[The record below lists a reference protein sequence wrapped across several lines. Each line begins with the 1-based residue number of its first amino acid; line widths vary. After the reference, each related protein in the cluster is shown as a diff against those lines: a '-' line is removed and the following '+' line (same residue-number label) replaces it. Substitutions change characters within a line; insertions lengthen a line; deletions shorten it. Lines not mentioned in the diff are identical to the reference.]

1 MLMNLLV
8 MENFI
13 AIFMVGALI
22 KVSDVQSIEKA
33 LNDKKDE
40 LNLNGEIKWTKVT
53 GNYLDK
59 YIEMI
64 NLFFYFIKSGKI
76 KFRVMFGQNAYV
88 TDGLTK
94 EHADNEYSILYYYF
108 LKSAFGLKFS
118 NPTPFKNKVNFSFYL
133 DDLPCSE
140 NQKKSLKT
148 SLYRYNHELKQS
160 NIEITEIIEINSK
173 KHVIQQCMDIVL
185 GAMNFRLN
193 DFHKIKDIETGKRSK
208 RTIAKDKLYK
218 VIYSNIT
225 EIRPRFN
232 VGINTGID
240 GDSSNYWKHLY
251 RHWNFV
257 SSYSHF
263 DKSLTKKG
271 IRKNKN

>member
-1 MLMNLLV
+1 MNQLV
-8 MENFI
+8 MANTI
-13 AIFMVGALI
+13 VIFMDGALV
-22 KVSDVQSIEKA
+22 KVTDIQDIEKQ
-33 LNDKKDE
+33 LNSKKEE

-53 GNYLDK
+53 GNYLNK

-64 NLFFYFIKSGKI
+64 NLFFSFIKSGKI

-94 EHADNEYSILYYYF
+94 EHTDNEYSILYYYF
-108 LKSAFGLKFS
+108 LKSAFGLKFC
-118 NPTPFKNKVNFSFYL
+118 NPKPFKNKVNFSFYL

-140 NQKKSLKT
+140 AQKNALKR
-148 SLYRYNHELKQS
+148 SLYRYNNELKQN
-160 NIEITEIIEINSK
+160 NIEITEIVEIDSK
-173 KHVIQQCMDIVL
+173 KHVIQQCMDIIL

-193 DFHKIKDIETGKRSK
+193 DFYKIKDAETGKRSK

-218 VIYSNIT
+218 VIYSNIA

-232 VGINTGID
+232 VGISTGID
-240 GDSSNYWKHLY
+240 GDSSNFWKHLY

-263 DKSLTKKG
+263 DETLTKRGSK
-271 IRKNKN
+271 KKK